1 MPLCCNQMALRGRT
15 RAAENLCAAHS
26 DYARAVSRCQTSV
39 DVLHG
44 GPPLDVVQAGDI
56 VVRESD
62 AFAQAHGLAE
72 EALSSLLEE
81 RGQCL
86 REAASSV
93 RENRVPWLTQWGC

>member
-1 MPLCCNQMALRGRT
+1 M
-15 RAAENLCAAHS
+15 
-26 DYARAVSRCQTSV
+26 
-39 DVLHG
+39 
-44 GPPLDVVQAGDI
+44 VQAGDV

-81 RGQCL
+81 RGECL

-93 RENRVPWLTQWGC
+93 RGECMYRVSRGWCIGYVEGREGCTGCVW